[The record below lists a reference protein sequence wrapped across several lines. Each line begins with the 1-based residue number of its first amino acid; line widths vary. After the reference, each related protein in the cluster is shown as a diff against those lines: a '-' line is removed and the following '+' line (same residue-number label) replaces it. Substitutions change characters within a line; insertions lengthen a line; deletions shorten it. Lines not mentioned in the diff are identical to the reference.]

1 MKGQAKDREQLPLN
15 QSLSTNSD
23 STSYGDVTVKD
34 EQARTVDDVLDF
46 IGFGPFQL
54 IAFCLAGLAYMSFA
68 MNDSTF
74 TFVNIKLSALW
85 NLTDLQFSI
94 LPGCTGVSNVV
105 GGFLFSYLADAYG
118 RVWPYALCI
127 AVIGV
132 FSLASAFATSYPI
145 FFILRMIVSLSVG
158 GITNLLLTMLVEFMP
173 VRSRGKGV
181 VYVDLLKA
189 VGYCAASG
197 LAWWLIPTYEN
208 NGWRYFIIAMATP
221 SLVTACFRLVF
232 YFQSPRFLLA
242 KGRYDQAWRTLSIMA
257 KMNGKNL
264 NTFMQPEEVRQL
276 VIPER
281 IKKTILLKKSLIVF
295 TPQYLRRTV
304 CLIFIYMISSNASSG
319 VTLFLP
325 DVLKSLGANP
335 YFIPFIGYLAQLP
348 GIVLMSII
356 IDWPEFGR
364 LNSLRLYT
372 LLTAV
377 FLLLFAFVRTPIS
390 IPVFIVLI
398 YFTMNGLIPV
408 LNTYISESYPT
419 EIRTMAFAYT
429 GLGDQLGGIAY
440 PFLSGYLADLSK
452 ELPWLYSSVWSAMFF
467 IQLVIAL
474 ILNRE
479 TRGRKLSDIVTH
491 T

>member
-1 MKGQAKDREQLPLN
+1 MKGQAQDREQQPLN
-15 QSLSTNSD
+15 QSLSTNKD
-23 STSYGDVTVKD
+23 PTSYGGVTVKD

-54 IAFCLAGLAYMSFA
+54 VAFCLAGLAYMSYA
-68 MNDSTF
+68 MDDATF

-94 LPGCTGVSNVV
+94 LPGSTGVSNVV

-145 FFILRMIVSLSVG
+145 FFILRMIVSLSVS

-295 TPQYLRRTV
+295 TPQYLRRTI

-319 VTLFLP
+319 ASLFLP

-335 YFIPFIGYLAQLP
+335 YFIPFIGYLAQIP

-429 GLGDQLGGIAY
+429 GLGDQLGGIAF

-452 ELPWLYSSVWSAMFF
+452 KLPWLYSSVWSAMFF

-479 TRGRKLSDIVTH
+479 TRGQKLSDIVTH

>member
-1 MKGQAKDREQLPLN
+1 MKDHAQDREQQPLN
-15 QSLSTNSD
+15 QSLSTNKD

-46 IGFGPFQL
+46 IGFGAFQL
-54 IAFCLAGLAYMSFA
+54 VAFCLAGLAYMSYA
-68 MNDSTF
+68 MDDATF

-94 LPGCTGVSNVV
+94 LPGSTGVSNVV

-127 AVIGV
+127 AVIGA
-132 FSLASAFATSYPI
+132 FGLASAFVTSYFI

-158 GITNLLLTMLVEFMP
+158 GIVNLLVTMLTEFLP
-173 VRSRGKGV
+173 VKSRGQALV
-181 VYVDLLKA
+181 CIALVQA
-189 VGYCAASG
+189 FGYCAASG
-197 LAWWLIPTYEN
+197 LAWWLIPTYED

-221 SLVTACFRLVF
+221 SLVTACFRLMF

-276 VIPER
+276 VIPEQ

-295 TPQYLRRTV
+295 TPQYLRRTI
-304 CLIFIYMISSNASSG
+304 CLIFIYMISSNAASG
-319 VTLFLP
+319 ATLFLP

-419 EIRTMAFAYT
+419 EIRTMAFAFT
-429 GLGDQLGGIAY
+429 GLGDKLAGIAF

-452 ELPWLYSSVWSAMFF
+452 ELPWLYSSVWSAMYF

-479 TRGRKLSDIVTH
+479 TRGRKLSDIATH

>member
-1 MKGQAKDREQLPLN
+1 MKGQADEQQPLN
-15 QSLSTNSD
+15 QSLSTNS
-23 STSYGDVTVKD
+23 TTINYGGDTVKSQ
-34 EQARTVDDVLDF
+34 QARTVDDVLDF

-54 IAFCLAGLAYMSFA
+54 IAFCLAGLAYMSYA
-68 MNDSTF
+68 MDDATF
-74 TFVNIKLSALW
+74 SFVSIKLSALW

-94 LPGCTGVSNVV
+94 LPGSTGVSNVV
-105 GGFLFSYLADAYG
+105 GGFLFSYLSDAYG

-132 FSLASAFATSYPI
+132 FSLASAFVTSFHV
-145 FFILRMIVSLSVG
+145 FFILRMIVSLAVG

-173 VRSRGKGV
+173 VKSRGKGV
-181 VYVDLLKA
+181 VYVDLVKA
-189 VGYCAASG
+189 LGYCAASG
-197 LAWWLIPTYEN
+197 LAWWLIPTFET
-208 NGWRYFIIAMATP
+208 NGWRYFIIAMAAP

-242 KGRYDQAWRTLSIMA
+242 KGRYDQAWRTLSVMA
-257 KMNGKNL
+257 KMNCKEL
-264 NTFMQPEEVRQL
+264 NTFIQPEDIRQL

-281 IKKTILLKKSLIVF
+281 KKKAILKKSLIVF
-295 TPQYLRRTV
+295 TPQYLRRTL
-304 CLIFIYMISSNASSG
+304 CLTFIYIISSSG
-319 VTLFLP
+319 SGGATLFLP
-325 DVLKSLGANP
+325 NVLKSLGANP
-335 YFIPFIGYLAQLP
+335 YFIPFVGYLAQIP
-348 GIVLMSII
+348 GIILVSML

-377 FLLLFAFVRTPIS
+377 FLVLFAFVRTPVS

-408 LNTYISESYPT
+408 LNTYISETYPT
-419 EIRTMAFAYT
+419 EIRTMAFAFT
-429 GLGDQLGGIAY
+429 SLGDQLAGIAF

-452 ELPWLYSSVWSAMFF
+452 KLPWLYSSVWAAMYF

-479 TRGRKLSDIVTH
+479 TRGRKLSDIATH

>member
-1 MKGQAKDREQLPLN
+1 MKGQPDEQQPLN
-15 QSLSTNSD
+15 KSLSTNS
-23 STSYGDVTVKD
+23 TTINYGGDTVKGQ
-34 EQARTVDDVLDF
+34 QARTVDDVLDF

-54 IAFCLAGLAYMSFA
+54 IAFCLAGLTYMSFSMDDA
-68 MNDSTF
+68 TF
-74 TFVNIKLSALW
+74 SFVSIKLSGLW

-94 LPGCTGVSNVV
+94 LPGSTGVSNVV
-105 GGFLFSYLADAYG
+105 GGFLFSYLSDAYG

-132 FSLASAFATSYPI
+132 FSLASAFATSFLV

-158 GITNLLLTMLVEFMP
+158 GIANLLLTMLVEFMP
-173 VRSRGKGV
+173 VKSRGKGV
-181 VYVDLLKA
+181 VYVDLVKA
-189 VGYCAASG
+189 LGYCAASG
-197 LAWWLIPTYEN
+197 LAWWLIPTYET
-208 NGWRYFIIAMATP
+208 NGWRYFIIAMAAP

-232 YFQSPRFLLA
+232 YIQSPRFLLA
-242 KGRYDQAWRTLSIMA
+242 KGRYDQAWRTLSVMA
-257 KMNGKNL
+257 KMNCKDL
-264 NTFMQPEEVRQL
+264 NTFIQPEEIRQL

-281 IKKTILLKKSLIVF
+281 KKKTNLLKKSLIVF
-295 TPQYLRRTV
+295 TPQYLRRTL
-304 CLIFIYMISSNASSG
+304 CLTFIYIISSSG
-319 VTLFLP
+319 SGGATLFLP

-335 YFIPFIGYLAQLP
+335 YFIPFVGYLAQIP
-348 GIVLMSII
+348 GIILMSIL

-364 LNSLRLYT
+364 LNSLRLYS

-377 FLLLFAFVRTPIS
+377 FLVLFAFVRTPVS

-398 YFTMNGLIPV
+398 YFTMNGLMPV

-419 EIRTMAFAYT
+419 EIRTMAFAFT
-429 GLGDQLGGIAY
+429 GLGNQLAGIAF

-452 ELPWLYSSVWSAMFF
+452 ELPWLYSSVWAAMYF

-479 TRGRKLSDIVTH
+479 TRGRKLPDIATH

>member
-1 MKGQAKDREQLPLN
+1 
-15 QSLSTNSD
+15 
-23 STSYGDVTVKD
+23 
-34 EQARTVDDVLDF
+34 
-46 IGFGPFQL
+46 
-54 IAFCLAGLAYMSFA
+54 MSFSMDDA
-68 MNDSTF
+68 TF
-74 TFVNIKLSALW
+74 SFVNIKLSALW

-94 LPGCTGVSNVV
+94 LPGSTGVSNVV
-105 GGFLFSYLADAYG
+105 GGFLFSYLSDAYG

-132 FSLASAFATSYPI
+132 FSLASAFATSFLV

-158 GITNLLLTMLVEFMP
+158 GIANLLLTMLVEFMP
-173 VRSRGKGV
+173 VKSRGKGV
-181 VYVDLLKA
+181 VYVDLVKA
-189 VGYCAASG
+189 LGYCAASG
-197 LAWWLIPTYEN
+197 LAWWLIPTYET
-208 NGWRYFIIAMATP
+208 NGCRYFIIAMAAP

-242 KGRYDQAWRTLSIMA
+242 KGRYDQAWRTLSVMA
-257 KMNGKNL
+257 KMNCKDL
-264 NTFMQPEEVRQL
+264 NTFIQPEEIRQL
-276 VIPER
+276 VIPEHK
-281 IKKTILLKKSLIVF
+281 KKTILLKKSLIVF
-295 TPQYLRRTV
+295 TPQYLRRTL
-304 CLIFIYMISSNASSG
+304 CLIFIYMISSNAASG
-319 VTLFLP
+319 ATLFLP

-335 YFIPFIGYLAQLP
+335 YFIPFVGYLAQIP
-348 GIVLMSII
+348 GIILVSML

-377 FLLLFAFVRTPIS
+377 FLVLFAFVRTPVS

-419 EIRTMAFAYT
+419 EIRTMAFAFT
-429 GLGDQLGGIAY
+429 GLGDQLAGIAF

-452 ELPWLYSSVWSAMFF
+452 KLPWLYSSVWAAMYF

-479 TRGRKLSDIVTH
+479 TRGRKLSDITTH